1 MLGCIPHGRRNRS
14 WRKNHGYAAH
24 IQYTWTHSWRQSETE
39 ERQYSMRQASG
50 LQSTIPASS
59 YLVGGVPGTRPNQT
73 RRVWSVKGH
82 GAFDSAHVP
91 SSLWFCFFFLL
102 RFEILWPSALT
113 LRACFIIFVKSATAS
128 RALAIYKKLQ
138 LQLRANTSDC
148 DWNTRPTRSRTIEGH
163 TFNTGPGHI
172 SILYTIH
179 YTVHDHTKDNTVTYE
194 PAGQP

>member
-1 MLGCIPHGRRNRS
+1 
-14 WRKNHGYAAH
+14 
-24 IQYTWTHSWRQSETE
+24 
-39 ERQYSMRQASG
+39 MRQASG

-73 RRVWSVKGH
+73 RQVWSVKGH